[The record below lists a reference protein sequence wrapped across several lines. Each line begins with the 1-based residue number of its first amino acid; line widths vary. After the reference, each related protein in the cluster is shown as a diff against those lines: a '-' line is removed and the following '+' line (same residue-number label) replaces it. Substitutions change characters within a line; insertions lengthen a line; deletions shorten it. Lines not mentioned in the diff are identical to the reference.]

1 MLGGEKTR
9 MRLGEGGETSKLVR
23 EERDE
28 DVIERMNTINTKY
41 M

>member
-1 MLGGEKTR
+1 